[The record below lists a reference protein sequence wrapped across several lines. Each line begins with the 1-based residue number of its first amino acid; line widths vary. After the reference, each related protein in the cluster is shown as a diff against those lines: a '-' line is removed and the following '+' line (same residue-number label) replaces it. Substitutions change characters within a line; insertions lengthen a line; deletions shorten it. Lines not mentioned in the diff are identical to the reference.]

1 LISGPFT
8 APGTAFSRC
17 VAALIP
23 GTSPRGVV
31 PALVCVGLAIGSLP
45 AFHARAQVTG
55 FELEVTPLLEL
66 EAPDGALDAGSFE
79 RFSGR
84 VTGMIDPTEER
95 NARITNLDL
104 APLNADGLVEYSVDI
119 EFIRP
124 ADPSHRNGSLLVS
137 IPGDG
142 LAPVPDPMLLEMG
155 FMHVSI
161 GWRGDLEPG
170 EGRLVADLPVARGAD
185 GSRVTSVVREEFI
198 FEDAEPVV
206 RARLTYPAV
215 ATGSTNGSLTVRRFQ
230 YGQRQTPDD
239 LSWRY
244 VDAAT
249 IEIERSAA
257 FGPGA
262 IHEFVYEAAD
272 PIVLGIGFAAVRDVV
287 ALLARRHAGDPS
299 APGTPDRMSPLAD
312 VAPSSVIG
320 SGTGPGA
327 RFLRDFLHLGF
338 NESLGGEPVFDG
350 LLIRDAGA
358 ARTSANM
365 AFGQPGRV
373 LRQHEDHLFPGVE
386 FPFTYTTLTDPISGA
401 TDGLLERCSASDTCP
416 HIIHADGELE
426 YWQGRASLVVTDPV
440 GGPIELPEGVRIYA
454 IAGAGSPA
462 PEASTSDI
470 CLHPVNRLDT
480 EPVQRAL
487 TVSLLRWIE
496 EDSAPPASRFPS
508 VAERE
513 LLVPRSTGF
522 ANVDGVVYTAFHNPL
537 YLLDHETIPPEVGE
551 AYTILVPRIDGDGNM
566 IDGIRLPDHLV
577 PEGTYTGW
585 NVRDGEVAGGELCGG
600 EGSFFRFPEMRSSRI
615 ESFDRRRSFQERYST
630 PEVHMEAVSWAVD
643 ELLEEG
649 FLLPEDAEA
658 ILLRA
663 SQREWGSG
671 R

>member
-8 APGTAFSRC
+8 APGAAFLRC
-17 VAALIP
+17 VAALMP
-23 GTSPRGVV
+23 GASLRGTV
-31 PALVCVGLAIGSLP
+31 PALTCLGLSIGSLVP
-45 AFHARAQVTG
+45 SDGHAQVTG

-66 EAPDGALDAGSFE
+66 ESPDGALDAGSFE
-79 RFSGR
+79 RLSGR

-95 NARITNLDL
+95 NALITNLDL
-104 APLNADGLVEYSVDI
+104 APLNAEGLVEYSVDI

-124 ADPSHRNGSLLVS
+124 TDPSHRNGSLLVA

-142 LAPVPDPMLLEMG
+142 HAPAPDPMLLEMG
-155 FMHVSI
+155 FTHVSI
-161 GWRGDLEPG
+161 GWQGDLEQG
-170 EGRLVADLPVARGAD
+170 EGRLVADLPVARSAD
-185 GSRVTSVVREEFI
+185 GSRLTSVVREEFI

-230 YGQRQTPDD
+230 YGQRQSPDD

-244 VDAAT
+244 VDAST

-262 IHEFVYEAAD
+262 IHELVHEAAD

-287 ALLARRHAGDPS
+287 ALLARQGA
-299 APGTPDRMSPLAD
+299 AD
-312 VAPSSVIG
+312 FVPSSVIG

-338 NESLGGEPVFDG
+338 NESLAGEPVFDG

-365 AFGQPGRV
+365 PFGQPGRV

-416 HIIHADGELE
+416 RIIHADGELE

-440 GGPIELPEGVRIYA
+440 GGPIEIPEGVRIYA

-480 EPVQRAL
+480 APVQRAL
-487 TVSLLRWIE
+487 TVSLLRWTE
-496 EDSAPPASRFPS
+496 ENTAPPASRFPS

-537 YLLDHETIPPEVGE
+537 YLLDHEAIPPEVGE
-551 AYTILVPRIDGDGNM
+551 AYTVLVPRIDGDGNM

-577 PEGTYTGW
+577 AEGTYTGW

-600 EGSFFRFPEMRSSRI
+600 EGSYFQFPEMRSSRI

-630 PEVHMEAVSWAVD
+630 PEVHMEAVTWAAE
-643 ELLEEG
+643 ELVEEG

-658 ILLRA
+658 ILLKA